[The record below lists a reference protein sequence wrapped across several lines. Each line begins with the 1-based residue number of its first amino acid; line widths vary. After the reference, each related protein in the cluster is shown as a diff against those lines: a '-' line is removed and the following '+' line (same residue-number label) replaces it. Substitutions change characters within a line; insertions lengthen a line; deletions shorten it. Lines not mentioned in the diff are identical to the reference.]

1 MTPNMKPWTLQAV
14 NLNPLAALCPAH
26 TDTHFVGVQ
35 PFNVLRY
42 QLTQHYDSHY
52 DVFDP
57 ESYGP
62 QPSQRMATV
71 LLYLSAPEEGGET
84 VFPFEGEHGL
94 DRLPTIDYRSCDV
107 GLKVHSPYSVVR
119 AE

>member
-1 MTPNMKPWTLQAV
+1 MLGYPSCEPDAAF
-14 NLNPLAALCPAH
+14 LAM
-26 TDTHFVGVQ
+26 Q

-94 DRLPTIDYRSCDV
+94 DRMPTIDYRSCDV
-107 GLKVHSPYSVVR
+107 GLKVH
-119 AE
+119 